1 MTAGT
6 KARIKTVAIV
16 VRPRSSAVGR
26 RARDLAKWLKKK
38 RLRIVTPAA
47 WSGGNDGV
55 EIVERDEVMGIADL
69 VVVLGGDGSLLGV
82 ARLSGS
88 RSVPILG
95 IHHGDF
101 GFLTEADEKD
111 QYETLEAVLKGRYAV
126 TRRSML
132 SVSVHRNG
140 RRVAKS
146 QALNDAVVN
155 RGDLSRLIQV
165 EVEVD
170 GDRLA
175 SYKGDGLVL
184 ATPTGSTAYSLS
196 AGGPVI
202 EPSLGAIVLTP
213 ISPHTLTVRPIVL
226 PDRSKI
232 SVRVTPDCEDAVL
245 TLDGQERVA
254 LERGDEV
261 RVTKARNR
269 AVIVRGADK
278 GFFDTLR
285 RKLHW
290 GARG

>member
-1 MTAGT
+1 M
-6 KARIKTVAIV
+6 
-16 VRPRSSAVGR
+16 
-26 RARDLAKWLKKK
+26 
-38 RLRIVTPAA
+38 VTPAE
-47 WSGGNDGV
+47 WSGGTDGV
-55 EIVERDEVMGIADL
+55 ELVDREEIMRIADL

-82 ARLSGS
+82 ARLSGA
-88 RSVPILG
+88 RNVPILG

-111 QYETLEAVLKGRYAV
+111 QYDTLNDVLKGRYAV

-132 SVSVHRNG
+132 SVSISRKG

-155 RGDLSRLIQV
+155 RGELSRLIHV
-165 EVEVD
+165 EVEVN

-175 SYKGDGLVL
+175 SYKGDGVVL

-196 AGGPVI
+196 AGGPVV
-202 EPSLGAIVLTP
+202 EPSMGAIVLTP

-232 SVRVTPDCEDAVL
+232 SVRVTQDCEDAVL
-245 TLDGQERVA
+245 TLDGQERFP

-261 RVTKARNR
+261 LVTKSRHR
-269 AVIVRGADK
+269 AVIVRDADK

>member
-1 MTAGT
+1 MSAGT

-16 VRPRSSAVGR
+16 VRPRSTAVGR

-38 RLRIVTPAA
+38 RLRVVTPAA
-47 WSGGNDGV
+47 WSGGSDGA
-55 EIVERDEVMGIADL
+55 ELVEREEIMRIADL

-82 ARLSGS
+82 ARLSGA
-88 RSVPILG
+88 RNVPILG

-101 GFLTEADEKD
+101 GFLTEADEKN
-111 QYETLEAVLKGRYAV
+111 QYETLSDVLKGRYAV

-132 SVSVHRNG
+132 SVSVLRNG

-155 RGDLSRLIQV
+155 RGELSRLIHV

-175 SYKGDGLVL
+175 SYKGDGVVL

-196 AGGPVI
+196 AGGPVV
-202 EPSLGAIVLTP
+202 EPSMGAIVLTP

-232 SVRVTPDCEDAVL
+232 SVRVTQDCEDAVL
-245 TLDGQERVA
+245 TLDGQERYP

-261 RVTKARNR
+261 LVTKSRHR
-269 AVIVRGADK
+269 AAIVRDADK